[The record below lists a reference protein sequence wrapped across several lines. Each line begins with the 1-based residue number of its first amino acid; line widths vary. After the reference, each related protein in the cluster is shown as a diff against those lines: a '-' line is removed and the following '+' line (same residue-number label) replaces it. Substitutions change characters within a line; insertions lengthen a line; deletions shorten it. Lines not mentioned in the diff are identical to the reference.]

1 MNLKLFIKVDS
12 DICLLRRIARDMNER
27 GRSLESISEQYKATV
42 KPMRENISTSISTR
56 RMLLLCAAE

>member
-42 KPMRENISTSISTR
+42 KPMRENT
-56 RMLLLCAAE
+56 